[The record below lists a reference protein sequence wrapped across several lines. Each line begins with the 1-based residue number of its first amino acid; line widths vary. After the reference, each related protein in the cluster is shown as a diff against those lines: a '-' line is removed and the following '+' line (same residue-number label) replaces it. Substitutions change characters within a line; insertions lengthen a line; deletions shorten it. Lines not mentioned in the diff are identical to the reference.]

1 MASLEKIGTQD
12 PLGPISC
19 QILHTLHLMSEERF
33 QPPPLTFIYSKREPG
48 LRSNQTAPGDRDD
61 PLCD

>member
-12 PLGPISC
+12 PLGQTAC

-33 QPPPLTFIYSKREPG
+33 QPPPLTFIYSNREPG
-48 LRSNQTAPGDRDD
+48 LRLNQMAPGDRDD
-61 PLCD
+61 PFCD

>member
-12 PLGPISC
+12 PLGQTVC
-19 QILHTLHLMSEERF
+19 QTLHTLYLMNEERF

-48 LRSNQTAPGDRDD
+48 LRSNQMTLGDRDD
-61 PLCD
+61 PFCD